1 MYFFPFSVIVTV
13 NLGLWNM
20 YKSELNHLELG
31 STYLT
36 EKIYNSG
43 EYLIKA
49 YFSTMSDLEGG
60 YPSMI

>member
-1 MYFFPFSVIVTV
+1 
-13 NLGLWNM
+13 M

-36 EKIYNSG
+36 EKIHNNG

-49 YFSTMSDLEGG
+49 YFSPMSNLEGG
-60 YPSMI
+60 YPSMM